1 MATAVSAEPPEDSS
15 GPDGEAAAGAASVE
29 IDSVL
34 LAFDGD
40 PVLRGLSLEVRP
52 GEVMALLGPSGC
64 GKTTLLRVVAGLEEP
79 EAGEV
84 RMSGRL
90 LTSPGKVV
98 APEKRDVAMV
108 FQDWAL
114 FPHMTVAENV
124 GFGLPRG
131 QRRSS
136 PLIARTLDLVGL
148 GGLGERMPESLSGG
162 QQQRVALGRALAQ
175 RPAVL
180 LLDEPFSNLDPTLR
194 GRVRSDVKEVL
205 REVGVTTVLVTH
217 DRDEAFVL
225 GDRVAV
231 MRDGAISQVDTPE
244 ALYLRP
250 RDEWVADF
258 VGELNGARRAG
269 SREPLRG
276 AGEGRGAPR
285 AAAARTGLGGR
296 GPDGRRRA
304 GRVPRAPDGLPGAV
318 FERRASR
325 RVVGSAS
332 PVGRRRGAPRHRR
345 SRALLAAVTG
355 CRPERREP
363 DPASEAR

>member
-258 VGELNGARRAG
+258 VGELNVVDGMARGTRVDTALG
-269 SREPLRG
+269 ELDP
-276 AGEGRGAPR
+276 ANPCEGRVRVGVRPEQLRLEPDSGVEAPMGVVEQVEYHGP
-285 AAAARTGLGGR
+285 RTGYRVRCSSGVLR
-296 GPDGRRRA
+296 AELSGPPRLSVGDAVRLAIDG
-304 GRVPRAPDGLPGAV
+304 
-318 FERRASR
+318 
-325 RVVGSAS
+325 
-332 PVGRRRGAPRHRR
+332 PVLCWPQ
-345 SRALLAAVTG
+345 
-355 CRPERREP
+355 
-363 DPASEAR
+363 